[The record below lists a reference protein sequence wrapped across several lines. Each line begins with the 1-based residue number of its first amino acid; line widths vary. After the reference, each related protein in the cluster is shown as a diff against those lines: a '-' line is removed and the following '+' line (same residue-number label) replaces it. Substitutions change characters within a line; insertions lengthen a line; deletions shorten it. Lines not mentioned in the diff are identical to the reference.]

1 MIFMELSAITTN
13 KLLLGDV
20 LCWALSQ
27 ILRTEKVYWSSAINL
42 KFSWKDRIHSSSNK

>member
-1 MIFMELSAITTN
+1 MELFAITTN

-27 ILRTEKVYWSSAINL
+27 ILRREKCHDTVLHNKL
-42 KFSWKDRIHSSSNK
+42 KM